1 MPKPSDSPVFHN
13 SDILSIRG
21 AREHNLKNV
30 DLDIPKNK
38 LVVFTGISGSGKSS
52 LAFDTIYAE
61 GQRRYVESLSA
72 YARQF
77 LGLMEK
83 PDVDQITGLSPA
95 ISIDQKSASRNPRST
110 VGTVT
115 EIYDYTRLLYARI
128 GHPHCPICG
137 REIAQQSP
145 QQIVDQILKF
155 PARTKLMILGTVIK
169 DRKGEYSQVFAD
181 LRKQGYARLRVDG
194 RIYSVD
200 DDITLIKTNKHTIEA
215 VIDRIVLPDNS
226 DSKAA
231 RQQDS
236 EKTEEAEALRRRLSE
251 SVETALRLGSGS
263 MIVAEVHD
271 NGFDF
276 PAQPKEVTDHLF
288 SEKFACPVDNISLP
302 DLEPRLFSFNSPH
315 GACPTC
321 TGLGTILE
329 VEPELV
335 MNPNLTINEGG
346 ILPWSRMSQTDTWHH
361 RMLES
366 LASEHGFS
374 LDAPI
379 SNLSDDIKMLLLFG
393 SEELMTVKGQ
403 NRQGRMTSFDTN
415 FEGIVPN
422 LMRRYK
428 ETESDFIR
436 GEIERYMI
444 ARQCPACK
452 GARLKPEALSVVIDG
467 KSIVE
472 VSDLSITKAL
482 NWVLKLTEDNK
493 LSDREQMI
501 AKQIVKEL
509 QSRLKFLSDV
519 GLDYL
524 TLQRNASTLSG
535 GEAQRIR
542 LASQIG
548 SGLSGVL
555 YVLDEPSIGLHQ
567 SDNAKL
573 ITTLKELRD
582 LGNSVIVVE
591 HDDETMLESDYIVD
605 FGPGAGVHGGSVT
618 AEGTPTEVIANP
630 KSLTGQYLSGKKSV
644 ASWLKGWKQGGKAT
658 RPTEKQG
665 HLIIKGISE
674 HNVKNVDVDIPLGKF
689 VCVTGVSGSGKS
701 TVVMDVLHKRLAQYF
716 YHAKDMPG
724 KHASIEG
731 LELLDKVVDI
741 NQSPIGR
748 TPRSNPATYTGAFT
762 PIRELFAQTPEARA
776 RGYTSGRFSF
786 NVKGG
791 RCENCQGDG
800 QIKIEMQFLP
810 DVYVE
815 CEVCEGARY
824 NREALEIHFK
834 NKNISE
840 VLNMTVEEALAFFKD
855 IPPIANKL
863 QTLSDVG
870 LGYVHLGQSAPTL
883 SGGEA
888 QRIKLATELSKRAT
902 GKTLYILDE
911 PTTGLHFADIDNLLM
926 VLHRL
931 VQSGNTVVVIEHNLD
946 VIKTADW
953 IIDLGPKG
961 GDNGGKV
968 IATGTPAEVAEVN
981 GSATGYYL
989 KKILAKAG

>member
-1 MPKPSDSPVFHN
+1 MAIKSQSLPAPHAPET
-13 SDILSIRG
+13 LSIRG
-21 AREHNLKNV
+21 AREHNLQNV
-30 DLDIPKNK
+30 DLDLPKNK
-38 LVVFTGISGSGKSS
+38 LIVFTGISGSGKSS

-115 EIYDYTRLLYARI
+115 EIYDYMRLLYARI

-137 REIAQQSP
+137 REIAQQST
-145 QQIVDQILKF
+145 QQIVDQILAF
-155 PARTKLMILGTVIK
+155 PVRTKLMLLGTVVK

-181 LRKQGYARLRVDG
+181 LRKQGYSRLRVDG
-194 RIYSVD
+194 RLYSVD

-215 VIDRIVLPDNS
+215 VIDRVVIPETVAD
-226 DSKAA
+226 KT
-231 RQQDS
+231 S
-236 EKTEEAEALRRRLSE
+236 EEVESLRRRLAD
-251 SVETALRLGSGS
+251 SVEAALKLGSGS

-271 NGFDF
+271 SGFDF
-276 PAQPKEVTDHLF
+276 PANPTDMTDHLF
-288 SEKFACPVDNISLP
+288 SERFACPVDNISLP

-321 TGLGTILE
+321 TGLGSILE

-335 MNPNLTINEGG
+335 LNPNLTINEGG

-361 RMLES
+361 RMLDS
-366 LASEHGFS
+366 LAAEHGFS

-379 SNLSDDIKMLLLFG
+379 GKLSDDIKLLLLFG
-393 SEELMTVKGQ
+393 SDQLMTVKGQ
-403 NRQGRMTSFDTN
+403 NRQGRMTSFDTS

-436 GEIERYMI
+436 GEIERYMVS
-444 ARQCPACK
+444 RVCPSCQ

-472 VSDLSITKAL
+472 VTDVSITKAL
-482 NWVLKLTEDNK
+482 AWIGGLVEGHT
-493 LSDREQMI
+493 LSDREMTI
-501 AKQIVKEL
+501 AKQVIKEL

-524 TLQRNASTLSG
+524 TLQRSASTLSG

-582 LGNSVIVVE
+582 LGNTVVVVE
-591 HDDETMLESDYIVD
+591 HDEETMMESDYIVD
-605 FGPGAGVHGGSVT
+605 FGPGAGSHGGRIT
-618 AEGTPTEVIANP
+618 AEGSPSQVVANP
-630 KSLTGQYLSGKKSV
+630 NSLTGQYLSGRKQVAQWLAGKHKANADKKPS
-644 ASWLKGWKQGGKAT
+644 AK
-658 RPTEKQG
+658 PNG
-665 HLIIKGISE
+665 HLVIKGIRE
-674 HNVKNVDVDIPLGKF
+674 HNVKGVDIDIPLGKF

-701 TVVMDVLHKRLAQYF
+701 TVVMDVLYKRLAQHF

-724 KHASIEG
+724 HHDSIEG

-741 NQSPIGR
+741 DQSPIGR

-776 RGYTSGRFSF
+776 RGYTAGRFSF

-815 CEVCEGARY
+815 CEVCGGARY

-840 VLNMTVEEALAFFKD
+840 VLNMTVEEGLAFFAS

-870 LGYVHLGQSAPTL
+870 LGYVRLGQSAPTL

-888 QRIKLATELSKRAT
+888 QRVKLATELSRRAT

-911 PTTGLHFADIDNLLM
+911 PTTGLHFADIDHLLL

-931 VQSGNTVVVIEHNLD
+931 VETGNTVVVIEHNLD

-953 IIDLGPKG
+953 LIDLGPKG
-961 GDNGGKV
+961 GDNGGRV
-968 IATGTPAEVAEVN
+968 IAVGTPQQVAEAE
-981 GSATGYYL
+981 GSATGHYL
-989 KKILAKAG
+989 KKLLKTSA